1 MRREMHLSA
10 FIQASPNHQIKGM
23 WKHPADET
31 SWGYRTLRW
40 WQDLVRTLER
50 GCFDGIFF
58 ADVLGTYDVYGASR
72 EAGLRGAVQIPGI
85 DPTLLIP
92 ALAAC
97 TEHLGFAVTMSTS
110 HHAPYHTARLF
121 STLDHLTGGR
131 VGWNIVT
138 SYLSD
143 AERQGLGEI
152 LPHDARYDRA
162 DEYVDVCVKLWE
174 QSWED
179 GAVVLDA
186 EADTFTDPAKVHEIN
201 HAGEWFTVEGP
212 HMVEPSPQRTPVLY
226 QAGNSA
232 RGVEFAANTG
242 EVVFMSVPGNDRG
255 AAVVASLR
263 ERAAAA
269 GRDPEQIRALQV
281 ARVVVAE
288 TDAEARAM
296 RDEWSRLFSVDGYL
310 ALYGGWTGIDLGGHP
325 PDTPIDD
332 IEANAIRT
340 QVERWKLEDPE
351 RTWTVGDVARRLSE
365 TAGGLGFV
373 GSPASVADQMEAFI
387 ETTGVDGFNVTTA
400 PVPWGFTQVVD
411 LLVPEL
417 QRRGRFRTGYEGST
431 FRENFFGAGQRHLPP
446 TYPRRR
452 PR

>member
-1 MRREMHLSA
+1 MHLSA

-31 SWGYRTLRW
+31 SWGYRTLSW

-72 EAGLRGAVQIPGI
+72 EAALRGAVQIPGI

-97 TEHLGFAVTMSTS
+97 TENLGFAVTMSTS

-121 STLDHLTGGR
+121 STLDHLTAGR

-162 DEYVDVCVKLWE
+162 DEYVDVCLKLWE
-174 QSWED
+174 RSWED
-179 GAVVLDA
+179 GAIVLDA

-201 HAGEWFTVEGP
+201 HSGEWFTVEGP

-242 EVVFMSVPGNDRG
+242 EVVFMSVPGNERG

-263 ERAAAA
+263 EHAAAA

-288 TDAEARAM
+288 TDAQARAM

-340 QVERWKLEDPE
+340 QVERWKLEDPDK
-351 RTWTVGDVARRLSE
+351 TWTVADVARRLSD

-373 GSPASVADQMEAFI
+373 GSPAAVADQMEAFM

-400 PVPWGFTQVVD
+400 PVPLGFAQVVD

-417 QRRGRFRTGYEGST
+417 QRRGRFRTNYEGNT
-431 FRENFFGAGQRHLPP
+431 FRENFFGAGQRHLHS
-446 TYPRRR
+446 TYPRLKRNEIH
-452 PR
+452 P